1 MPEHTDYAKI
11 HEGCGGVVRWVEAVD
26 VPGVGWQGD
35 CLRCERSRLP
45 LESIMPIRGLD
56 VDDALDAPRDAL
68 AELQWD
74 DGDTWRHNQKRLG
87 TEVERLVA

>member
-26 VPGVGWQGD
+26 VPGVGWQGE
-35 CLRCERSRLP
+35 CLHCGDTRLP
-45 LESIMPIRGLD
+45 LEAIMPIRGLD